1 VSDDGPGVTPEA
13 RERLFQRLGQVGGD
27 SQRPGTELGL
37 YFCRL
42 VVEAHG
48 GTIGVDNRPGR
59 GRDVPLHAAAGE
71 DLRPAHFR
79 RWRSR
84 HSACGLYVSGP

>member
-1 VSDDGPGVTPEA
+1 VSDDGPGVTPGA
-13 RERLFQRLGQVGGD
+13 RERLFQRFGQVGGD

-59 GRDVPLHAAAGE
+59 GVTFRFTLP
-71 DLRPAHFR
+71 PAKT
-79 RWRSR
+79 
-84 HSACGLYVSGP
+84 